1 MRAEFFRASAE
12 PNLSA
17 ASRLL
22 GKNRSSALRAY
33 RELQGRF
40 SKEMK
45 RILGWGVP
53 LDGAA
58 PERLACI
65 LHDSRGE
72 TALRQTNLER

>member
-17 ASRLL
+17 ASRLR

-45 RILGWGVP
+45 RILG
-53 LDGAA
+53 
-58 PERLACI
+58 
-65 LHDSRGE
+65 
-72 TALRQTNLER
+72 